1 MVTAGRTAQI
11 VLRVSPE
18 EKAMAE
24 TMAQEDGLS
33 TSDVIRQSLR
43 RAYRERFGEKKP
55 KVRK

>member
-43 RAYRERFGEKKP
+43 RTYKERFGDKKP